1 MKIALYLRVSTED
14 QAREGYSLEVQRE
27 TLEAFAKREGL
38 EVYKVYSDNGI
49 SGYSSDRPALAAL
62 MADAKGGKFG
72 LVLVS
77 KLDRF
82 SRNLKD
88 LLHLVE
94 TLSCDNVAFKSAGEP
109 FDTTTS
115 AGRLMFQQLGSFAEF
130 ERNRIAER
138 VFPGMVKGV
147 QQGNWQ
153 GSRFA
158 PYGYVY
164 NKQAKLLE
172 VVESEAE
179 VVRRIFAMYNEG
191 QSTWAIAA
199 TLAREGF
206 KNRKGNYFGSKVLG
220 DILKNQIYIGKL
232 VWNAHH
238 YDKTKK
244 TPKGYKS
251 VKNAPDKIIVAQGKH
266 KGILSEEVFAQAQKL
281 RAEKGCRHYTVR
293 KDKYLLSGVLYC
305 EKCHRKYIGVSSI
318 SNHRTKATKKWY
330 RCSSRNNGFTACG
343 NPNAQ
348 EGELKSQVAEMVDTL
363 LHNPKIGSRWVSMT
377 SQAPQ
382 PTKDDKKASKEV
394 KEKLTVNLAKQGKL
408 TDAFIEGL
416 LSKEVFEEKNRPL
429 MEEGEE
435 LKKLAAYYELRE
447 IDREKLADYLA
458 VARSYVS
465 DVAPGQKQLSPS
477 ERKRLLNLVFRNIKI
492 SGKKLRNAEFF
503 APFNYYFFEEN
514 KKCRNRKNR
523 RAGTHGAARIRPYSL
538 LLSDAR

>member
-1 MKIALYLRVSTED
+1 MKTALYLRVSTED

-88 LLHLVE
+88 LLHLVDQ
-94 TLSCDNVAFKSAGEP
+94 LSKYEVGFKSAGEP

-115 AGRLMFQQLGSFAEF
+115 AGKLMFQQLGSFAEF

-164 NKQAKLLE
+164 NKPAKLLE

-191 QSTWAIAA
+191 HSTWSIGS
-199 TLAREGF
+199 TLAKEGL
-206 KNRKGNYFGSKVLG
+206 KNRRGNYFGSKVIG
-220 DILKNQIYIGKL
+220 DILRNRIYIGKL

-244 TPKGYKS
+244 TPKGYKY
-251 VKNAPDKIIVAQGKH
+251 VKNAPDKIIVAQGRH
-266 KGILSEEVFAQAQKL
+266 KPIISEEVFAQAQKIL
-281 RAEKGCRHYTVR
+281 AEKGVRHR
-293 KDKYLLSGVLYC
+293 KARSEKYVLSGVLYC
-305 EKCHRKYIGVSSI
+305 EKCHRKYIGATIV
-318 SNHRTKATKKWY
+318 SNHRTGASKKWY
-330 RCSSRNNGFTACG
+330 RCTSRSSAYKACG
-343 NPNAQ
+343 NANAKA
-348 EGELKSQVAEMVDTL
+348 EELEPQVAEL
-363 LHNPKIGSRWVSMT
+363 LETMLRNPKIQSQWTNMT
-377 SQAPQ
+377 LPAPP
-382 PTKDDKKASKEV
+382 PTEDEKKARDEV
-394 KEKLTVNLAKQGKL
+394 KEKLKANLARQGKL
-408 TDAFIEGL
+408 TDAYIENL
-416 LSKEVFEEKNRPL
+416 MSKEVFEEKNRDL
-429 MEEGEE
+429 MKEGEE

-447 IDREKLADYLA
+447 IDREKFADYLA
-458 VARSYVS
+458 MARSYVS

-477 ERKRLLNLVFRNIKI
+477 ERKRLLNLVFSNIKI

-514 KKCRNRKNR
+514 KKCRNSKISGPAAR
-523 RAGTHGAARIRPYSL
+523 RAVRIGRSVS